1 MSYFGRTIAIFFPS
15 VNFIGAIW
23 KSLLFGILP
32 ILGNNLSARQVKIS
46 SDEPINY
53 DMKQGTAI
61 ARGNAL
67 IILDEESYLL
77 ADELRYDN
85 RLVEAV
91 GNAQLN
97 RDHLLLVGQQI
108 NYNLNTGEMNAENI
122 RLGLPPLYMEAEE
135 IHSDEGDHR
144 VTVLRNG
151 RIYFGEPG
159 RYTFSILARSIK
171 IDEVRRI
178 HFDSAS
184 FFLGRHRLF
193 HLAHYRQMAYSPP
206 FYARS
211 RYGHRHDLG
220 FFGEHTFLGNHNEY
234 WRLGGELDYYS
245 QRGLLLGPA
254 LEWRG
259 QRGSAKLDLQGGYI
273 HDHGNRGV
281 DMLGKPIASD
291 RYFIDGQ
298 YKDFLGEK
306 WTLTSVIHGWSDSDV
321 QRDFR
326 MDAFIN
332 NQFPDNF
339 FETNYVTHNGILS
352 LLCRFQPNDFEDV
365 VERLPDLR
373 WDFLPRQLGR
383 SRFYWQGFSDASFLH
398 LKRQDEDRALET
410 YRIDNYYGLTR
421 RLRARDWLSIAP
433 LAGLRTT
440 FYGRT
445 ADDRN
450 FTRFIGQ
457 IGCDINLNLFG
468 EFSRNRSHGPRT
480 VLYHRLQPSI
490 QYRYLPSF
498 SSDKELLPLE
508 DDVFDTNLPVLDLS
522 ECRNV
527 EGDLPDHVLRF
538 GLKNLFFLRRDG
550 PVLRPLAELNFFSD
564 LHLARPENGHRF
576 SDLYTIFNVW
586 PSQFFSFQLFN
597 RFDVQALTLNELRIC
612 VAICDGS
619 LWKVALSNEY
629 LQHRTDQYRLSL
641 HCRLNTKN
649 WMDCLFR
656 YDARLRNFVEQ
667 RYHFFRRLSQY
678 WIFDSRLTVRSHARR
693 EEKFQLGFGLSFVY

>member
-1 MSYFGRTIAIFFPS
+1 MAIFSPVVKLKRGISRILFC
-15 VNFIGAIW
+15 G
-23 KSLLFGILP
+23 LLFCICPRLF
-32 ILGNNLSARQVKIS
+32 ARQVKIS

-53 DMKQGTAI
+53 DMKEGTAV

-67 IILDEESYLL
+67 IILDEDSYLL

-85 RLVEAV
+85 RFVEAV

-108 NYNLNTGEMNAENI
+108 NYDLNTGEMNAEHI
-122 RLGLPPLYMEAEE
+122 RLGLPPLYMEADE
-135 IHSDEGDHR
+135 IHSDEQDHR

-151 RIYFGEPG
+151 RIHFGEPG
-159 RYTFSILARSIK
+159 RFTPSILARLIT
-171 IDEVRRI
+171 IDESRRI

-184 FFLGRHRLF
+184 FYLGRRRLF

-220 FFGEHTFLGNHNEY
+220 FFGEHTFLGNHNEF
-234 WRLGGELDYYS
+234 WRIGGELDYYS

-254 LEWRG
+254 LEWKG
-259 QRGSAKLDLQGGYI
+259 QRGPACLDLRGGYI

-281 DMLGKPIASD
+281 DILGRPIVGD
-291 RYFIDGQ
+291 RYFLDGR
-298 YKDFLGEK
+298 YRDFLGDH
-306 WTLTSVIHGWSDSDV
+306 WTLTALVHGWSDSDV

-326 MDAFIN
+326 LDSFIN
-332 NQFPDNF
+332 DQFPDNF
-339 FETNYVTHNGILS
+339 FEANYTNRNGILS
-352 LLCRFQPNDFEDV
+352 LLCRFQPNDFQDV
-365 VERLPDLR
+365 VERLPDVR
-373 WDFLPRQLGR
+373 WDFLPRQFGR
-383 SRFYWQGFSDASFLH
+383 THLYWQGFSDMALLH
-398 LKRQDEDRALET
+398 LKKHGEDRVFET
-410 YRIDNYYGLTR
+410 YRIDNYYGVTR
-421 RLRARDWLSIAP
+421 PFRGRDWISLAP

-445 ADDRN
+445 ADGRD

-457 IGCDINLNLFG
+457 LGCDLDMNFFG
-468 EFSRNRSHGPRT
+468 EFAWHRPAGSRL
-480 VLYHRLQPSI
+480 VIYHRLQPSM
-490 QYRYLPSF
+490 QYRYLPSL
-498 SSDKELLPLE
+498 SSDRELLPLE
-508 DDVFDTNLPVLDLS
+508 DDVFDTNLPILDLS

-527 EGDLPDHVLRF
+527 EGHLSDHVLRF
-538 GLKNLFFLRRDG
+538 GLKNSFFLRRDG
-550 PVLRPLAELNFFSD
+550 CPFRPLAELNFFSD
-564 LHLARPENGHRF
+564 LRLARREKERRF

-586 PSQFFSFQLFN
+586 PSHFFSFQLFN
-597 RFDVQALTLNELRIC
+597 RFDVQSLTLNELRIC
-612 VAICDGS
+612 VALADGS
-619 LWKVALSNEY
+619 LWRIALSNEY
-629 LQHRTDQYRLSL
+629 LQHRTDQYRLTF
-641 HCRLNTKN
+641 HCRLTTRN

-667 RYHFFRRLSQY
+667 RYHFFRRLTQS